1 MKKTTFLE
9 NGQFYKGSIHCHTTC
24 SDGKL
29 SPDAIVKAYQDK
41 GYDFLAITDHN
52 VFSHYTC
59 YDTDRFV
66 MIQGVEGNLR
76 APADNH
82 REYHFIVLPGP
93 DGHWEAADGEKFAHG
108 ERLEIPMLSDKA
120 SVQAYIDD
128 LYRRG
133 YMVMINHPF
142 WSRIEYDE
150 ILGLINLF
158 AVEIFNY
165 CSQILE
171 NMGESNVCY
180 DALLRNGMKLWC
192 TAVDD
197 NHNDFPLDSAKC
209 DSFGGFVQVKA
220 EELSE
225 RAICNALASGS
236 FYASM
241 GPEIHDFYIEDGRF
255 YFKCSPVQKI
265 YANGDVRQI
274 HCAVAED
281 AEHPLTEMSGEL
293 RGNEKYLRIE
303 CYDFEGRK
311 AWTNPIWLI

>member
-9 NGQFYKGSIHCHTTC
+9 NGQFYKGNIHCHTTC

-93 DGHWEAADGEKFAHG
+93 DGHWETAEGEKFAHG

-128 LYRRG
+128 LDRRG

-150 ILGLINLF
+150 ILGLNNLF

-171 NMGESNVCY
+171 NMGESN
-180 DALLRNGMKLWC
+180 
-192 TAVDD
+192 
-197 NHNDFPLDSAKC
+197 F
-209 DSFGGFVQVKA
+209 
-220 EELSE
+220 
-225 RAICNALASGS
+225 
-236 FYASM
+236 
-241 GPEIHDFYIEDGRF
+241 
-255 YFKCSPVQKI
+255 
-265 YANGDVRQI
+265 
-274 HCAVAED
+274 
-281 AEHPLTEMSGEL
+281 
-293 RGNEKYLRIE
+293 
-303 CYDFEGRK
+303 
-311 AWTNPIWLI
+311 

>member
-1 MKKTTFLE
+1 MPT
-9 NGQFYKGSIHCHTTC
+9 
-24 SDGKL
+24 
-29 SPDAIVKAYQDK
+29 
-41 GYDFLAITDHN
+41 
-52 VFSHYTC
+52 
-59 YDTDRFV
+59 
-66 MIQGVEGNLR
+66 
-76 APADNH
+76 
-82 REYHFIVLPGP
+82 
-93 DGHWEAADGEKFAHG
+93 G

-150 ILGLINLF
+150 ILGLNNLF

-241 GPEIHDFYIEDGRF
+241 GPESTTSTSRTDASTSSVRRCRRSMPTAMCARSTALWLRTRSIP
-255 YFKCSPVQKI
+255 SP
-265 YANGDVRQI
+265 R
-274 HCAVAED
+274 
-281 AEHPLTEMSGEL
+281 
-293 RGNEKYLRIE
+293 
-303 CYDFEGRK
+303 
-311 AWTNPIWLI
+311 